1 MLTIFDQKKFFNYD
15 RILIEFCLLIP
26 NIRPKVLNSV
36 VKGVRRAFE
45 VPLSYIG
52 PLYDTCY
59 PKAGKSKLK
68 IVLWVPTVI
77 AYMIKK
83 ELDVYLR
90 VPGNARKKTT
100 WISP

>member
-1 MLTIFDQKKFFNYD
+1 M
-15 RILIEFCLLIP
+15 
-26 NIRPKVLNSV
+26 LNSV
-36 VKGVRRAFE
+36 VTGVRRAFK

-59 PKAGKSKLK
+59 PKAAKSKLK
-68 IVLWVPTVI
+68 IFLWVPTVI

-90 VPGNARKKTT
+90 VPGNAARKTDFDRFGYHPIRSKITFAKQT
-100 WISP
+100 